1 MNGLRPAAQQRWRL
15 LLAALLATILW
26 LALTPAPPKQA
37 DLGWDKLNHASA
49 FATLA
54 LVATRGFGRAAWWR
68 IALALLAYGGLIEVL
83 QSFTPTRQAEWADLL
98 ADAVG
103 VAAGLVLSLAAGWL
117 LARRWRPGDGQRTPT
132 A

>member
-1 MNGLRPAAQQRWRL
+1 MRRQPWQAA
-15 LLAALLATILW
+15 LAVLLATVLW
-26 LALTPAPPKQA
+26 LALTPQPPA
-37 DLGWDKLNHASA
+37 GASLGWDKANHAAA

-54 LVATRGFGRAAWWR
+54 LVATRAFGQAWRA
-68 IALALLAYGGLIEVL
+68 IALGLLAYGGLIEVL

-103 VAAGLVLSLAAGWL
+103 IAIGLVLAT
-117 LARRWRPGDGQRTPT
+117 RWRQPGDGQRPPS